1 MIDIATATPP
11 HPDTYSALAVPF
23 DWILLSDP
31 AATALPWHDASNLCA
46 GVSDYSD
53 DVECTYSFALEAGL
67 HTAVTLSLYSDS
79 RAGRDDV
86 LPYNS
91 NDRRGWVGESFVP
104 NGGAKLG
111 AWGSRLWLN
120 FYTVAH
126 DDVPE
131 AQRFAAQESL
141 AWLISIGVV
150 DAVEVTANYVHK
162 DSFELLA
169 LHIIMRRDG
178 QSEPIYDAVWGAT
191 LDNAEGTYATA

>member
-23 DWILLSDP
+23 DWILLPDP
-31 AATALPWHDASNLCA
+31 AAAALPWHDASNLCA
-46 GVSDYSD
+46 GVSDYND
-53 DVECTYSFALEAGL
+53 DVEGTYAFALEAGL
-67 HTAVTLSLYSDS
+67 HTAVTLSLYSDA
-79 RAGRDDV
+79 RAGRDDA

-91 NDRRGWVGESFVP
+91 NDKRGWVGEAFVP

-141 AWLISIGVV
+141 AWLISVGMV
-150 DAVEVTANYVHK
+150 DAVEVTASYVHK

-191 LDNAEGTYATA
+191 LDNAEGTYGSA